1 MPHTPE
7 PDDDPP
13 YEPAEPTPG
22 AFAEKALLGA
32 LLLDPA
38 RLADVSGLDPDAF
51 SNATHGA
58 LFAAMY
64 AVPAPGTRESRAGL
78 DWLNAVLAQARREAP
93 GLSASYLHTLISAC
107 PRVEHASAYA
117 AMVRA
122 EAARRSIRRH
132 ADRLAQAADD
142 TTVPDRHRHT
152 LDAADALA
160 RHLDDLAG
168 HFPSHPG
175 SLPRTPPPPPSSEA
189 DPDVAVEEE
198 RLLLASALAR
208 PEAVQTMRWLVPED
222 FVDPVHG
229 GLWRC
234 LTGLVHRGQPAD
246 PVTVLWEAQQ
256 RGILAAG
263 ITPAEVVALLS
274 EGAGAPDHWGEQVLG
289 RVLLA
294 RARQTA
300 ARIGAYTDDP
310 ATTLYQVLTGSRR
323 ALADLTTVRT
333 RWQHATRP
341 QRTEPAAT
349 AEPAVATRAGPRTR
363 PTTTPPVPFRSPAA
377 RPATA
382 GRAP

>member
-7 PDDDPP
+7 PDDDPY

-38 RLADVSGLDPDAF
+38 HLADVSGLEPDAF

-58 LFAAMY
+58 LFAAMH
-64 AVPAPGTRESRAGL
+64 AVPAPGARESRAGL
-78 DWLNAVLAQARREAP
+78 DWLNAVLEEAHQEAP

-142 TTVPDRHRHT
+142 TTVPDRHHHT

-160 RHLDDLAG
+160 RHLDALAR

-175 SLPRTPPPPPSSEA
+175 SLPRTPPPSPSSET

-208 PEAVQTMRWLVPED
+208 PDAAQAMRWLVAED

-256 RGILAAG
+256 RGVLAAG
-263 ITPAEVVALLS
+263 ITPTEVVALLS

-289 RVLLA
+289 RALLA
-294 RARQTA
+294 RARHTA
-300 ARIGAYTDDP
+300 ARIGAYADDP

-323 ALADLTTVRT
+323 VLADLTAVRT

-341 QRTEPAAT
+341 PNTAT
-349 AEPAVATRAGPRTR
+349 AAVDDPAVAARAGPRTR
-363 PTTTPPVPFRSPAA
+363 PTTTPPVPLRRLAA
-377 RPATA
+377 RPAA
-382 GRAP
+382 SRAP